1 MREYVLTAALIAGF
15 VTPALAIGNEFY
27 LAADL
32 ASGKCMV
39 MTHTPDTSKYKMMGT
54 YKSGGSYEGN
64 ARHGHSSPSPVRLGP
79 PHPPLTSTSLGLC
92 GCGGMHQTQFRKIG
106 P

>member
-1 MREYVLTAALIAGF
+1 MREYVIMVALIAGF

-54 YKSGGSYEGN
+54 YKSRG
-64 ARHGHSSPSPVRLGP
+64 AAMKAMHGMAE
-79 PHPPLTSTSLGLC
+79 C
-92 GCGGMHQTQFRKIG
+92 K
-106 P
+106 